1 MQVMPM
7 MQVHVLVLITYLATS
22 KPFSWFTNNYM
33 KVNPD
38 KCNILLSTKNA
49 IDVHLEGTRIT
60 SSSCEK
66 LLGIT
71 IDSNLKFDKHN
82 SDLCHRVSKQMI
94 AFCGVTGLCL

>member
-22 KPFSWFTNNYM
+22 KLFSWFTNNCM

-49 IDVHLEGTRIT
+49 IDVHLEGTHIT

-82 SDLCHRVSKQMI
+82 SDLCHRVSKQII
-94 AFCGVTGLCL
+94 ALCGVTGLCL